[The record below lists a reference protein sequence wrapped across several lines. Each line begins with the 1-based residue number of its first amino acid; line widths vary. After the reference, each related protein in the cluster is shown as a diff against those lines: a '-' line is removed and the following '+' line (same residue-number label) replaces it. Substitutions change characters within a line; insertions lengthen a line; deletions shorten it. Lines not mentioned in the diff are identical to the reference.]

1 MKEII
6 AVIRMNKMN
15 RTKEALSKAGFSSI
29 TAKECLGRGK
39 GLVDMELLH
48 GAEKGYEEAISQL
61 GQTGRLIP
69 KRTLLMVVPDK
80 AVDKAVKTII
90 ATNQTGKSGDGRIFV
105 VPCGDAVRVRTGESG
120 DAVLDEV
127 E

>member
-1 MKEII
+1 
-6 AVIRMNKMN
+6 
-15 RTKEALSKAGFSSI
+15 
-29 TAKECLGRGK
+29 
-39 GLVDMELLH
+39 
-48 GAEKGYEEAISQL
+48 L